1 MTDIF
6 NQIAEWMKNFAGQYN
21 YLGIFLISLLGSMSI
36 FFPIPYTVAI
46 FIIASTFQNL
56 DPLLIALASGV
67 GSAVGEF
74 SGYLLG
80 LGGRKIIS
88 EKRKRQ
94 MDALLKIFGKYGPVA
109 IFIFALTPL
118 PDDLLFIPLGVIGY
132 SFLKAFIPAV
142 IGKICMSL
150 IIAYSARYTLTI
162 IKDIFGIESDWI
174 TTLISMTLAIILLLI
189 VLAIMF
195 KIDWE
200 KIAKNLE
207 KEKRKQLTDWVG

>member
-1 MTDIF
+1 MSMADIF
-6 NQIAEWMKNFAGQYN
+6 QQLQLWLEIFAVQYG

-36 FFPIPYTVAI
+36 FFPIPYTLVI
-46 FIIASTFQNL
+46 FTIAPFF
-56 DPLLIALASGV
+56 DPILIALASGA

-80 LGGRKIIS
+80 LGGRKVIS

-94 MDALLKIFGKYGPVA
+94 MEALLRIFGKYGPIAV
-109 IFIFALTPL
+109 FLFALTPL
-118 PDDLLFIPLGVIGY
+118 PDDLLFIPLGVMHY
-132 SFLKAFIPAV
+132 SLLKAFIPAL

-150 IIAYSARYTLTI
+150 IIAYSSRYAITI
-162 IKDIFGIESDWI
+162 IEQIFGIESDWI
-174 TTLISMTLAIILLLI
+174 TALISMTLAIIMLVI

-200 KIAKNLE
+200 KIAENIEKGKVKKN
-207 KEKRKQLTDWVG
+207 RR